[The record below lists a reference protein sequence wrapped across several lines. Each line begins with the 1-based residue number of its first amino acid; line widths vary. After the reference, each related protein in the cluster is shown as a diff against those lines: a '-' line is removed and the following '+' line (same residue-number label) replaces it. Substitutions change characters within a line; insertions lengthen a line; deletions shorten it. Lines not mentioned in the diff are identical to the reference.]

1 VSRTELDA
9 VVVGAGPNGLAAAIE
24 IARAGRSVRVFE
36 AEPTAGGG
44 CRTAEVT
51 LPGFRHDIC
60 SAIHPLAVASPLF
73 RSLPLAELGVEW
85 VHPGVPLA
93 HPLDDG
99 SVAVLRRSVDETA
112 AGLEPDERA
121 YRRVMKPLVG
131 AGYQLVDEILG
142 PLRFPRHPISLAGFG
157 LRGVRSASSLLR
169 HRFSGEAARALL
181 AGNAAHSMLPLDRP
195 PTAAFGLTL
204 AMMGHLVGWPM
215 AKGGSQTVADAMA
228 KHLQSLGGEIETGL
242 RVESLQQLPP
252 HRAVLFDLTP
262 RQIVRLAGSALPPR
276 YLRRLERYRYGPG
289 VFKLDWALDGPIPW
303 TASECAGAGTV
314 HLGGGFQ
321 EVVAGEAA
329 VWRGEHPERPF
340 VLLAQQSLFDPTRA
354 PPGKHTAWGYCHVPN
369 GSTFDMT
376 ERIEAQVERFAPGF
390 RDLILARSAM
400 PPSEIERHNANYVG
414 GDINAGVQDLR
425 QLFTRPVARLSPYTT
440 PNPELFICSAST
452 PPGGGVHGMCGLFAA
467 RAVLKRLGR

>member
-1 VSRTELDA
+1 VTTQQLDA

-24 IARAGRSVRVFE
+24 IARAGRSVRVVE
-36 AEPTAGGG
+36 AEPTVGGG
-44 CRTAEVT
+44 CRTQEVT

-85 VHPGVPLA
+85 VHPDVPLA

-99 SVAVLRRSVDETA
+99 SAAVLRRSVDETA
-112 AGLEPDERA
+112 DGLGGDARA
-121 YRRVMKPLVG
+121 YRNIMMPLVD
-131 AGYQLVDEILG
+131 AGFGLVDAILG
-142 PLRFPRHPISLAGFG
+142 PLRIPRHPISLARFG
-157 LRGVRSASSLLR
+157 LRGVRSASSLVR
-169 HRFSGEAARALL
+169 RFSGEPARALI

-215 AKGGSQTVADAMA
+215 AKGGSQVIADAMA
-228 KHLQSLGGEIETGL
+228 SHLRGLGGEIEAGR
-242 RVESLQQLPP
+242 RVGSLDELPP
-252 HRAVLFDLTP
+252 ARAVLFDLTP
-262 RQIVRLAGSALPPR
+262 RQIAALAGSKLPAR
-276 YLRRLERYRYGPG
+276 YLKRLGRYRYGPG
-289 VFKLDWALDGPIPW
+289 VFKLDWALSGPIPW
-303 TASECAGAGTV
+303 TAPECARAGTV
-314 HLGGGFQ
+314 HLGGGYG
-321 EVVAGEAA
+321 EVAAGEEA

-354 PPGKHTAWGYCHVPN
+354 PAGKHTAWAYCHVPN

-376 ERIEAQVERFAPGF
+376 DRIERQVERFAPGF
-390 RDLILARSAM
+390 RDLVLARNVMGPAD
-400 PPSEIERHNANYVG
+400 IERHNENYVG

-440 PNPELFICSAST
+440 PNRQLYICSAST

-467 RAVLKRLGR
+467 RAALKRLGG